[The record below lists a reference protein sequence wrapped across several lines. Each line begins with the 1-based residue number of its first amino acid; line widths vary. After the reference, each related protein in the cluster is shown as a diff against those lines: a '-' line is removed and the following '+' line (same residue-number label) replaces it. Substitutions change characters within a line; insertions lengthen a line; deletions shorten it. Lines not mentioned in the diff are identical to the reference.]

1 MPKGKN
7 KISHMIGFRMP
18 KFNRSNSRASEKVG
32 LPPGTLVH
40 VGEKKE
46 KEAKIT
52 VIDYDATNYQ
62 EKEVESVDECY
73 AFKET
78 DTVTWVNVSGIHDT
92 EVVQKLG
99 DMFELHSLVLEDIL
113 HTGQRP
119 KIEEYEGYLFIVLK
133 MLYRHEESKDI
144 VSEQVSI
151 VLTPHVVLS
160 FQEAE
165 GDVFDLI
172 RERIREAKGRI
183 RKMKGDYLAY
193 ALIDAIVDHYFIV
206 LEQLGERIESLE
218 EDLISDPQPT
228 TLRAIHSMKNEII
241 YLRKSVWPLREVVS
255 NLERGESPL
264 IKKATRVFLRDVY
277 DHTIRVLDTVET
289 FRDLVSGMLDI
300 YLSSTSNKMNEV
312 MKVLTIIAT
321 IFIPLGFVA
330 GLYGM
335 NFDNMPELHWRG
347 GYFLALSFMFLAA
360 LAMLA
365 YFKRKGWL

>member
-1 MPKGKN
+1 MPKDKN
-7 KISHMIGFRMP
+7 KVPHLIAFHLP
-18 KFNRSNSRASEKVG
+18 KFNRSRRKASRKAG

-40 VGEKKE
+40 VGEKRE
-46 KEAKIT
+46 EEVKIT
-52 VIDYDATNYQ
+52 VIDYDETTYQ
-62 EKEVESVDECY
+62 EKEVESVADCY
-73 AFKET
+73 TFKDTET
-78 DTVTWVNVSGIHDT
+78 VSWINVSGIHNT
-92 EVVQKLG
+92 EIVQKMG
-99 DMFELHSLVLEDIL
+99 DVFKLHPLVLEDIL

-133 MLYRHEESKDI
+133 MLFRDKEKKDI
-144 VSEQVSI
+144 ISEQVSI

-160 FQEAE
+160 FQETE
-165 GDVFDLI
+165 GDVFNLI
-172 RERIREAKGRI
+172 RERIKEAKGRI
-183 RKMKGDYLAY
+183 RKMKTDYLAY
-193 ALIDAIVDHYFIV
+193 SLIDAVVDHYFVV
-206 LEQLGERIESLE
+206 LEQLGERIEFLE
-218 EDLISDPQPT
+218 EDLISDPHPA
-228 TLRAIHSMKNEII
+228 TLRAIHGLKNELI

-264 IKKATRVFLRDVY
+264 IRKATRVFLRDVY
-277 DHTIRVLDTVET
+277 DHTIRVIDTVET

-335 NFDNMPELHWRG
+335 NFDNMPELHWRW
-347 GYFLALSFMFLAA
+347 GYFFALGFMFIAA
-360 LAMLA
+360 LGMLA